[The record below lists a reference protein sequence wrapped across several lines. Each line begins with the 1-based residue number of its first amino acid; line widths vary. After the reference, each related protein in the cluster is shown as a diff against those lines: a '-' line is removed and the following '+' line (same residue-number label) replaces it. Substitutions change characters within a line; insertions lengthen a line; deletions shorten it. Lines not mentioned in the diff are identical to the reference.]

1 MGMVM
6 RRAADID
13 NSSRETTGTASHSRY
28 IENRD
33 CIISLTMPGEI
44 WKIGDWSV
52 FPAENTLRRD
62 GSEVKVPP
70 RLMDALIFFA
80 RHPDHVIS
88 RTELVAHLWNRSVV
102 TDQTVTQNIFELR
115 KALRD
120 GRGRQEAPEYI
131 ATVPKRGYQLVA
143 GAELLRC
150 AQEEE
155 LAQDSDISADTSDI
169 AAEASE
175 AAVAGQRKSGK
186 KRSKFIDFLRALSF
200 WMKLN

>member
-1 MGMVM
+1 MGPAEGVAM
-6 RRAADID
+6 
-13 NSSRETTGTASHSRY
+13 
-28 IENRD
+28 
-33 CIISLTMPGEI
+33 LGEI

-131 ATVPKRGYQLVA
+131 ATVPKRGYQLVV

-155 LAQDSDISADTSDI
+155 LAQDSDTSADTSDI
-169 AAEASE
+169 AVEASE
-175 AAVAGQRKSGK
+175 AAVVGQRKSGK
-186 KRSKFIDFLRALSF
+186 KRSKFMDFARSFLLDEVELGFKKYPYCLESGRPLS
-200 WMKLN
+200 MP

>member
-1 MGMVM
+1 M
-6 RRAADID
+6 
-13 NSSRETTGTASHSRY
+13 
-28 IENRD
+28 
-33 CIISLTMPGEI
+33 LGEI

-131 ATVPKRGYQLVA
+131 ATVPKRGYQLVVD
-143 GAELLRC
+143 AELLRRPRSRSRMPFLLKVLLKLP
-150 AQEEE
+150 AQ
-155 LAQDSDISADTSDI
+155 
-169 AAEASE
+169 AA
-175 AAVAGQRKSGK
+175 AGQTS
-186 KRSKFIDFLRALSF
+186 LRGSVLNSWILLAPSS
-200 WMKLN
+200 WMKLNLASKNILIDSLTADL

>member
-1 MGMVM
+1 M
-6 RRAADID
+6 
-13 NSSRETTGTASHSRY
+13 
-28 IENRD
+28 
-33 CIISLTMPGEI
+33 LGEI
-44 WKIGDWSV
+44 WKIGDWSI

-131 ATVPKRGYQLVA
+131 ATVPKRGYQLVV

-150 AQEEE
+150 AQP
-155 LAQDSDISADTSDI
+155 
-169 AAEASE
+169 
-175 AAVAGQRKSGK
+175 
-186 KRSKFIDFLRALSF
+186 
-200 WMKLN
+200 

>member
-1 MGMVM
+1 M
-6 RRAADID
+6 
-13 NSSRETTGTASHSRY
+13 
-28 IENRD
+28 
-33 CIISLTMPGEI
+33 LGEI

-131 ATVPKRGYQLVA
+131 ATVPKRGYQLVV
-143 GAELLRC
+143 GAELLR
-150 AQEEE
+150 
-155 LAQDSDISADTSDI
+155 
-169 AAEASE
+169 
-175 AAVAGQRKSGK
+175 
-186 KRSKFIDFLRALSF
+186 
-200 WMKLN
+200 

>member
-1 MGMVM
+1 M
-6 RRAADID
+6 
-13 NSSRETTGTASHSRY
+13 
-28 IENRD
+28 
-33 CIISLTMPGEI
+33 LGEI

-131 ATVPKRGYQLVA
+131 ATVPKRGYQLVVD
-143 GAELLRC
+143 AELLRT
-150 AQEEE
+150 AQTEEPQPDAVSVE
-155 LAQDSDISADTSDI
+155 GAGPPAQ
-169 AAEASE
+169 AA
-175 AAVAGQRKSGK
+175 AGQTKSQG
-186 KRSKFIDFLRALSF
+186 KRSKFMDFARSF
-200 WMKLN
+200 LLDEVELGFKKYPY

>member
-1 MGMVM
+1 M
-6 RRAADID
+6 
-13 NSSRETTGTASHSRY
+13 
-28 IENRD
+28 
-33 CIISLTMPGEI
+33 LGEI

-70 RLMDALIFFA
+70 RLMDALIFFV

-150 AQEEE
+150 A
-155 LAQDSDISADTSDI
+155 AGFGYTSDI

-186 KRSKFIDFLRALSF
+186 KRSKFIDFASSF
-200 WMKLN
+200 LLDEVELGFKKYPY

>member
-1 MGMVM
+1 M
-6 RRAADID
+6 
-13 NSSRETTGTASHSRY
+13 
-28 IENRD
+28 
-33 CIISLTMPGEI
+33 LGEI

-120 GRGRQEAPEYI
+120 GRGRQEAP
-131 ATVPKRGYQLVA
+131 
-143 GAELLRC
+143 
-150 AQEEE
+150 
-155 LAQDSDISADTSDI
+155 DSDISADTSDI

-186 KRSKFIDFLRALSF
+186 KRSKFMDFARSF
-200 WMKLN
+200 LLDEVELGFKKCPY

>member
-1 MGMVM
+1 M
-6 RRAADID
+6 
-13 NSSRETTGTASHSRY
+13 
-28 IENRD
+28 
-33 CIISLTMPGEI
+33 LGEI

-131 ATVPKRGYQLVA
+131 ATVPKRGYQLVVD
-143 GAELLRC
+143 AELLRT
-150 AQEEE
+150 AQTE
-155 LAQDSDISADTSDI
+155 LDAISA
-169 AAEASE
+169 EGASE
-175 AAVAGQRKSGK
+175 AELGPPAQAAAGQAKSQG
-186 KRSKFIDFLRALSF
+186 KRSKFMDFARSF
-200 WMKLN
+200 LLDEVELGFKKYPY

>member
-1 MGMVM
+1 M
-6 RRAADID
+6 
-13 NSSRETTGTASHSRY
+13 
-28 IENRD
+28 
-33 CIISLTMPGEI
+33 LGEI

-131 ATVPKRGYQLVA
+131 ATVPKPDAVS
-143 GAELLRC
+143 AEG
-150 AQEEE
+150 
-155 LAQDSDISADTSDI
+155 
-169 AAEASE
+169 ASE
-175 AAVAGQRKSGK
+175 AELGPPAQAAAGQTKSQG
-186 KRSKFIDFLRALSF
+186 KRSKFMDFARSF
-200 WMKLN
+200 LLDEVELGFKKYPY

>member
-1 MGMVM
+1 M
-6 RRAADID
+6 
-13 NSSRETTGTASHSRY
+13 
-28 IENRD
+28 
-33 CIISLTMPGEI
+33 LGEI

-131 ATVPKRGYQLVA
+131 ATVPKRGYQLVVD
-143 GAELLRC
+143 AELLRT
-150 AQEEE
+150 AQTEEPQPDAVSVE
-155 LAQDSDISADTSDI
+155 G
-169 AAEASE
+169 ASE
-175 AAVAGQRKSGK
+175 AKLGPLH
-186 KRSKFIDFLRALSF
+186 KRLQDKPSLRGSVLNSWILLAPSS
-200 WMKLN
+200 WMKLNLASKNILIDSLTADL

>member
-1 MGMVM
+1 M
-6 RRAADID
+6 
-13 NSSRETTGTASHSRY
+13 
-28 IENRD
+28 
-33 CIISLTMPGEI
+33 LGEI

-120 GRGRQEAPEYI
+120 GREAGKRRRNTLRQCRSAVISSSLMQSFCALRRPRSRSRM
-131 ATVPKRGYQLVA
+131 PF
-143 GAELLRC
+143 LLKV
-150 AQEEE
+150 
-155 LAQDSDISADTSDI
+155 L
-169 AAEASE
+169 
-175 AAVAGQRKSGK
+175 
-186 KRSKFIDFLRALSF
+186 L
-200 WMKLN
+200 KLN

>member
-1 MGMVM
+1 M
-6 RRAADID
+6 
-13 NSSRETTGTASHSRY
+13 
-28 IENRD
+28 
-33 CIISLTMPGEI
+33 LGEI

-131 ATVPKRGYQLVA
+131 ATVPKRGYQLVLMQSFCA
-143 GAELLRC
+143 LRRPRSRSRMPFLLKV
-150 AQEEE
+150 
-155 LAQDSDISADTSDI
+155 L
-169 AAEASE
+169 
-175 AAVAGQRKSGK
+175 
-186 KRSKFIDFLRALSF
+186 L
-200 WMKLN
+200 KLN

>member
-1 MGMVM
+1 M
-6 RRAADID
+6 
-13 NSSRETTGTASHSRY
+13 
-28 IENRD
+28 
-33 CIISLTMPGEI
+33 LGEI

-120 GRGRQEAPEYI
+120 GRGRQEYI
-131 ATVPKRGYQLVA
+131 ATVPKRGYQLVVE
-143 GAELLRC
+143 AELLRT
-150 AQEEE
+150 AQTEEPQPDAVS
-155 LAQDSDISADTSDI
+155 AQG
-169 AAEASE
+169 ASE
-175 AAVAGQRKSGK
+175 AELIPPAQAAAGQAKSEG
-186 KRSKFIDFLRALSF
+186 KRSKFMDFARSF
-200 WMKLN
+200 LLDEVELGFKKYPY

>member
-1 MGMVM
+1 M
-6 RRAADID
+6 
-13 NSSRETTGTASHSRY
+13 
-28 IENRD
+28 
-33 CIISLTMPGEI
+33 LGEI

-131 ATVPKRGYQLVA
+131 ATVPKRGYQLVVD
-143 GAELLRC
+143 AELLRT
-150 AQEEE
+150 AQTEEPQPDAVSVE
-155 LAQDSDISADTSDI
+155 GASGPPAQ
-169 AAEASE
+169 AA
-175 AAVAGQRKSGK
+175 AGQTKSQG
-186 KRSKFIDFLRALSF
+186 KRSKFMDFARSF
-200 WMKLN
+200 LLDEVELGFKKYPY

>member
-1 MGMVM
+1 M
-6 RRAADID
+6 
-13 NSSRETTGTASHSRY
+13 
-28 IENRD
+28 
-33 CIISLTMPGEI
+33 LGEI

-120 GRGRQEAPEYI
+120 
-131 ATVPKRGYQLVA
+131 YQLVVD
-143 GAELLRC
+143 AELLRT
-150 AQEEE
+150 AQTEEPQPD
-155 LAQDSDISADTSDI
+155 AVSA
-169 AAEASE
+169 EGASE
-175 AAVAGQRKSGK
+175 AKLGPPAQAAAGQTKSSG
-186 KRSKFIDFLRALSF
+186 KRSKFMDFARSF
-200 WMKLN
+200 LLDEVELGFKKYPY

>member
-1 MGMVM
+1 M
-6 RRAADID
+6 
-13 NSSRETTGTASHSRY
+13 
-28 IENRD
+28 
-33 CIISLTMPGEI
+33 LGEI
-44 WKIGDWSV
+44 WKIGDWLV

-62 GSEVKVPP
+62 WSEVKVPP

-155 LAQDSDISADTSDI
+155 LAQDSDISA
-169 AAEASE
+169 EASE

-186 KRSKFIDFLRALSF
+186 KRSKFIDFARSF
-200 WMKLN
+200 LLDEVELGFKKYPY

>member
-1 MGMVM
+1 M
-6 RRAADID
+6 
-13 NSSRETTGTASHSRY
+13 
-28 IENRD
+28 
-33 CIISLTMPGEI
+33 LGEI

-120 GRGRQEAPEYI
+120 GRGRQED
-131 ATVPKRGYQLVA
+131 R
-143 GAELLRC
+143 
-150 AQEEE
+150 
-155 LAQDSDISADTSDI
+155 DSA
-169 AAEASE
+169 
-175 AAVAGQRKSGK
+175 
-186 KRSKFIDFLRALSF
+186 
-200 WMKLN
+200 

>member
-1 MGMVM
+1 M
-6 RRAADID
+6 
-13 NSSRETTGTASHSRY
+13 
-28 IENRD
+28 
-33 CIISLTMPGEI
+33 LGEI

-115 KALRD
+115 D

-131 ATVPKRGYQLVA
+131 ATVPKRGYQLVVD
-143 GAELLRC
+143 AELLRT
-150 AQEEE
+150 AQTEEPQPDAVSVE
-155 LAQDSDISADTSDI
+155 G
-169 AAEASE
+169 ASE
-175 AAVAGQRKSGK
+175 AKLGPPAQAAAGQTKSQG
-186 KRSKFIDFLRALSF
+186 KRSKFMDFARSF
-200 WMKLN
+200 LLDEVELGFKKYPY

>member
-1 MGMVM
+1 M
-6 RRAADID
+6 
-13 NSSRETTGTASHSRY
+13 
-28 IENRD
+28 
-33 CIISLTMPGEI
+33 LGEI
-44 WKIGDWSV
+44 WKIGDWLV

-131 ATVPKRGYQLVA
+131 ATVPKRGYQLVV
-143 GAELLRC
+143 GAEFLRC

-155 LAQDSDISADTSDI
+155 LAQDSDIS
-169 AAEASE
+169 AEASE

-186 KRSKFIDFLRALSF
+186 KRSKFMDFARSF
-200 WMKLN
+200 LLDEVELGFKKYPY

>member
-1 MGMVM
+1 M
-6 RRAADID
+6 
-13 NSSRETTGTASHSRY
+13 
-28 IENRD
+28 
-33 CIISLTMPGEI
+33 LGEI

-131 ATVPKRGYQLVA
+131 ATVPKRGYQLVV
-143 GAELLRC
+143 EL
-150 AQEEE
+150 
-155 LAQDSDISADTSDI
+155 SFSA
-169 AAEASE
+169 
-175 AAVAGQRKSGK
+175 VHR
-186 KRSKFIDFLRALSF
+186 KRSWRRIRIFRQIPLILRLRHL
-200 WMKLN
+200 KPQ

>member
-1 MGMVM
+1 M
-6 RRAADID
+6 
-13 NSSRETTGTASHSRY
+13 
-28 IENRD
+28 
-33 CIISLTMPGEI
+33 LGEI

-131 ATVPKRGYQLVA
+131 ATVPKRGYQLVV

-155 LAQDSDISADTSDI
+155 LAQDSDISA
-169 AAEASE
+169 EASE

-186 KRSKFIDFLRALSF
+186 KRSKFMDFARSF
-200 WMKLN
+200 LLDEVELGFKKYPY

>member
-1 MGMVM
+1 M
-6 RRAADID
+6 
-13 NSSRETTGTASHSRY
+13 
-28 IENRD
+28 
-33 CIISLTMPGEI
+33 LGEI

-80 RHPDHVIS
+80 QHPDHVIS

-131 ATVPKRGYQLVA
+131 ATVPKRGYQLVVD
-143 GAELLRC
+143 AELLRR
-150 AQEEE
+150 QTEEPQPDAVSVE
-155 LAQDSDISADTSDI
+155 G
-169 AAEASE
+169 ASE
-175 AAVAGQRKSGK
+175 AKLGPPAQAAAGQTKSQG
-186 KRSKFIDFLRALSF
+186 KRSKFMDFARSF
-200 WMKLN
+200 LLDEVELGFKKYPY

>member
-1 MGMVM
+1 M
-6 RRAADID
+6 
-13 NSSRETTGTASHSRY
+13 
-28 IENRD
+28 
-33 CIISLTMPGEI
+33 LGEI
-44 WKIGDWSV
+44 WKIGDWLV

-120 GRGRQEAPEYI
+120 GLGRQEAPEYI
-131 ATVPKRGYQLVA
+131 ATVPKRGYQLVV

-155 LAQDSDISADTSDI
+155 LAQDRIIRPITIWPTVPLNMVAKTRPKGAVDFTS
-169 AAEASE
+169 S
-175 AAVAGQRKSGK
+175 
-186 KRSKFIDFLRALSF
+186 ALST
-200 WMKLN
+200 MPAATLVERM

>member
-1 MGMVM
+1 M
-6 RRAADID
+6 
-13 NSSRETTGTASHSRY
+13 
-28 IENRD
+28 
-33 CIISLTMPGEI
+33 LGEI

-120 GRGRQEAPEYI
+120 GRGRQEAPNTSRPCQS
-131 ATVPKRGYQLVA
+131 AA
-143 GAELLRC
+143 
-150 AQEEE
+150 
-155 LAQDSDISADTSDI
+155 ISS
-169 AAEASE
+169 SL
-175 AAVAGQRKSGK
+175 K
-186 KRSKFIDFLRALSF
+186 LSF
-200 WMKLN
+200 CALRRPRSRSRMPFLLKVLLKLN

>member
-1 MGMVM
+1 
-6 RRAADID
+6 
-13 NSSRETTGTASHSRY
+13 
-28 IENRD
+28 
-33 CIISLTMPGEI
+33 
-44 WKIGDWSV
+44 
-52 FPAENTLRRD
+52 
-62 GSEVKVPP
+62 
-70 RLMDALIFFA
+70 MDALIFFA

-102 TDQTVTQNIFELR
+102 TDQTVTQNIYELR

-120 GRGRQEAPEYI
+120 GRGRQEYI
-131 ATVPKRGYQLVA
+131 ATVPKRGYQLVV

-175 AAVAGQRKSGK
+175 ASEAAVAGQRKSGK
-186 KRSKFIDFLRALSF
+186 KRSKFIDFARSF
-200 WMKLN
+200 LLDEVELGFKKYPY

>member
-1 MGMVM
+1 M
-6 RRAADID
+6 
-13 NSSRETTGTASHSRY
+13 
-28 IENRD
+28 
-33 CIISLTMPGEI
+33 LGEI

-131 ATVPKRGYQLVA
+131 ATVPKRGYQLVV
-143 GAELLRC
+143 GAELLP
-150 AQEEE
+150 
-155 LAQDSDISADTSDI
+155 
-169 AAEASE
+169 
-175 AAVAGQRKSGK
+175 AVHR
-186 KRSKFIDFLRALSF
+186 KRSWRRIRILRQIPLILRLRHL
-200 WMKLN
+200 KQQ

>member
-1 MGMVM
+1 M
-6 RRAADID
+6 
-13 NSSRETTGTASHSRY
+13 
-28 IENRD
+28 
-33 CIISLTMPGEI
+33 LGEI

-70 RLMDALIFFA
+70 RLMDALCFFA

-131 ATVPKRGYQLVA
+131 ATVPKRGYQLVV

-155 LAQDSDISADTSDI
+155 LAQDSDTSADTSDI
-169 AAEASE
+169 AVEASE
-175 AAVAGQRKSGK
+175 TAVVGQRKSGK
-186 KRSKFIDFLRALSF
+186 KRSKFMDFARSF
-200 WMKLN
+200 LLDEVELGFKKYPY

>member
-1 MGMVM
+1 M
-6 RRAADID
+6 
-13 NSSRETTGTASHSRY
+13 
-28 IENRD
+28 
-33 CIISLTMPGEI
+33 LGEI

-120 GRGRQEAPEYI
+120 GRGNTLRQCRSAVISSSLMQSFCALRRPRSRSRM
-131 ATVPKRGYQLVA
+131 PF
-143 GAELLRC
+143 LLKV
-150 AQEEE
+150 
-155 LAQDSDISADTSDI
+155 L
-169 AAEASE
+169 
-175 AAVAGQRKSGK
+175 
-186 KRSKFIDFLRALSF
+186 L
-200 WMKLN
+200 KLN